1 MDEHKRNILI
11 IAATTAAIILL
22 AGVNIAHILATST
35 PRTSEAEETTSTAAI
50 GGTGA
55 PAPQKETVHGT
66 GTSAPK
72 RKTAVEHQKPLE
84 VCERLAPKAAAAYT
98 SKGEDRDRL
107 VKRYFTADAQGLNI
121 PTDRI
126 AEQPDV
132 QASGGMN
139 AGTDTTATCS
149 VWTGLESPW
158 TLTYQW
164 TADKGWKCTGI
175 SGPLEG
181 AYTTLGDKTP
191 DEKGEGEE

>member
-50 GGTGA
+50 GGTG
-55 PAPQKETVHGT
+55 
-66 GTSAPK
+66 TSAPQ
-72 RKTAVEHQKPLE
+72 E
-84 VCERLAPKAAAAYT
+84 
-98 SKGEDRDRL
+98 EDRDRL

-126 AEQPDV
+126 AEQPSTTP
-132 QASGGMN
+132 SGGMN
-139 AGTDTTATCS
+139 AGSDTTATCS

>member
-50 GGTGA
+50 GGTG
-55 PAPQKETVHGT
+55 
-66 GTSAPK
+66 
-72 RKTAVEHQKPLE
+72 
-84 VCERLAPKAAAAYT
+84 
-98 SKGEDRDRL
+98 
-107 VKRYFTADAQGLNI
+107 KRYFTADAQGLNI

>member
-50 GGTGA
+50 GGM
-55 PAPQKETVHGT
+55 

>member
-1 MDEHKRNILI
+1 MDEKNREHRRNILI
-11 IAATTAAIILL
+11 IAAATAAIILL
-22 AGVNIAHILATST
+22 AGANIAHILTT
-35 PRTSEAEETTSTAAI
+35 PADVGDAEIPTSTASD
-50 GGTGA
+50 GGA
-55 PAPQKETVHGT
+55 KA
-66 GTSAPK
+66 SAPK
-72 RKTAVEHQKPLE
+72 RKPVAEHQKPLE

-107 VKRYFTADAQGLNI
+107 VKRYFTADAQGLTI
-121 PTDRI
+121 PADRI

-158 TLTYQW
+158 TLTYRW
-164 TADKGWKCTGI
+164 TVDKGWKCTGI